1 MKEAIFYIGL
11 PGSGKSTH
19 IKDQNYGYPVIS
31 ADNLKEN
38 HPDYDP
44 NNTYVIH
51 EWSVKEAEKM
61 VYDAINVGNNFV
73 FDSGGVNNSY
83 SKRIMTKV
91 KDYGYIITLV
101 FVDTPLYECLKRIV
115 KRERKVPVD
124 DIFNKFLKLK
134 SSLEIQKSLSDN
146 FIHVKYYTDENL
158 IFDMDGTIVEY
169 KINILR
175 NEYIPSEI
183 KIDYINNNVFEY
195 TEPVIPVI
203 EKIKQY
209 YANKNI
215 YILSVSQHSETNK
228 QKTNWLKK
236 HLPFIKTENIYFV
249 GDSEKKITV
258 LTQIMKKHKLN
269 KQNTTYI
276 DDLHSMLWEAANQG
290 INAIHISTFLTNK
303 Y

>member
-1 MKEAIFYIGL
+1 MVIISLIFI
-11 PGSGKSTH
+11 
-19 IKDQNYGYPVIS
+19 
-31 ADNLKEN
+31 
-38 HPDYDP
+38 
-44 NNTYVIH
+44 
-51 EWSVKEAEKM
+51 
-61 VYDAINVGNNFV
+61 
-73 FDSGGVNNSY
+73 
-83 SKRIMTKV
+83 
-91 KDYGYIITLV
+91 
-101 FVDTPLYECLKRIV
+101 DTPLYECLRRLE
-115 KRERKVPVD
+115 KRERKVPID
-124 DIFNKFLKLK
+124 DVFNKSLKLN
-134 SSLEIQKSLSDN
+134 SSLQQQKKLCD
-146 FIHVKYYTDENL
+146 FFKHVKYYTDENL
-158 IFDMDGTIVEY
+158 VFDMDGTIVEY

-175 NEYIPSEI
+175 NEYISPEI

-195 TEPVIPVI
+195 AEPVIPVI

-209 YANKNI
+209 YTDKNI

-276 DDLHSMLWEAANQG
+276 DDLHTMLWEAANQG
-290 INAIHISTFLTNK
+290 INAVHISTFLTNK